1 VEPVRRPSPERR
13 AATSLRGV
21 STAAKLG
28 IVALIALGLFLLP
41 GGGDA
46 LDVVLTLLT
55 IAFFL
60 AIAVL
65 GYRLFRQYRFE
76 IESLPD
82 SQRLVLYGSV
92 GLAFLTFTATNRL
105 FDEGGLGVLAWLA
118 LLGVCSYGV
127 FWVWTRY
134 RSFD

>member
-1 VEPVRRPSPERR
+1 
-13 AATSLRGV
+13 V
-21 STAAKLG
+21 STAGKLG
-28 IVALIALGLFLLP
+28 IVALIALGLVLLP

-82 SQRLVLYGSV
+82 LQRLVLYGSV

-118 LLGVCSYGV
+118 LLGLCSYGV

-134 RSFD
+134 RSYD